1 MKNRTFIIVALLCIV
16 LSFGLSL
23 ALQGYFPERMA
34 SHWNA
39 AGQVDGY
46 SSPFMGKFLMPF
58 IQLGVFVLLLA
69 LPYIDPRSKNI
80 TQFSTTYRWFA
91 LALIGFLT
99 YIHIL
104 TLIWNLGFPMNMTLW
119 LTPAFALL
127 FFLAGVMISRA
138 KQNYSIGIRTP
149 WTLANTEVW
158 DDTHRVGGVVFKV
171 CALVSLLGML
181 FPAVA
186 FLFMIGPILVGA
198 LGLVIY
204 SYVRFVQIEKNAS

>member
-1 MKNRTFIIVALLCIV
+1 MKNRTFIIIALLCIT

-23 ALQGYFPERMA
+23 ALQGYFPEQMA

-46 SSPFMGKFLMPF
+46 SSPFLGKFLMPF
-58 IQLGVFVLLLA
+58 IQFGVFVLLLA
-69 LPYIDPRSKNI
+69 LPYLDPRSKNI

-127 FFLAGVMISRA
+127 FFLAGIMISKA

-149 WTLANTEVW
+149 WTLANAEVW

-171 CALVSLLGML
+171 CALVSLVGML

-186 FLFMIGPILVGA
+186 FFFMIGPILIGA